1 MPFDNPHQSPSD
13 DIEILTDARD
23 RIASQTAWV
32 QGRYRYGDRH
42 CLVDALS
49 LASGSRCL
57 NQPNRTERRLAKLLA
72 KQLWPDCRAW
82 RRVTLMPA
90 RQRLTSFNDDPRTS
104 HDDVLGLFDRTICSL
119 TTKMPAYIA
128 R

>member
-1 MPFDNPHQSPSD
+1 MPFDNPHQSPFG
-13 DIEILTDARD
+13 DIEILIDARG
-23 RIASQTAWV
+23 RIASRTTWV
-32 QGRYRYGDRH
+32 KGRYRNGDRH

-57 NQPNRTERRLAKLLA
+57 NKPNRTERRLAKLMA
-72 KQLWPDCRAW
+72 KQLWPEYRAW

-90 RQRLTSFNDDPRTS
+90 RQRLTSFNDHPRTS
-104 HDDVLGLFDRTICSL
+104 HDDVLGLYDRTICSL
-119 TTKMPAYIA
+119 TTEAPAYTA

>member
-1 MPFDNPHQSPSD
+1 MPFDNPHQSPFD

-23 RIASQTAWV
+23 RIASQITWV
-32 QGRYRYGDRH
+32 KGRYRDGDRH

-72 KQLWPDCRAW
+72 KQLWPGCRTW
-82 RRVTLMPA
+82 RRVALMPV
-90 RQRLTSFNDDPRTS
+90 RRRLTSFNDDPRTS
-104 HDDVLGLFDRTICSL
+104 HDDVMGLFDRTICSL
-119 TTKMPAYIA
+119 TTKVPAYIA